1 ASSHYRDFHAVDR
14 WKRVKQAVPF
24 FAAVSSDPELSGRG
38 SKVEGRGC
46 ELVDV
51 HGVALDGEEA
61 LLLGQPLGEALP
73 GIAAVLA
80 APNRGHAARTGARH
94 RLERHHVDRVG
105 VVRMDNNREAEVGR

>member
-38 SKVEGRGC
+38 SKVEGRGLK
-46 ELVDV
+46 LVDV

-61 LLLGQPLGEALP
+61 LLLGQPLSEALP
-73 GIAAVLA
+73 GIAAILT
-80 APNRGHAARTGARH
+80 APDRRRAARTGARH
-94 RLERHHVDRVG
+94 RLERHQVDRVG
-105 VVRMDNNREAEVGR
+105 VVRMDDDREAEIGR